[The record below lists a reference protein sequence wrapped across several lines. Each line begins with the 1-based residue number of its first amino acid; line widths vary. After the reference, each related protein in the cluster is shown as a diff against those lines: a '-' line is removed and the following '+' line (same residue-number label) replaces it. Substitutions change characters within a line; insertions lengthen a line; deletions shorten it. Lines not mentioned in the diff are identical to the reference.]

1 MTTFPPNPPRHV
13 DRPLYALVTL
23 FLLLAV
29 LALNDV
35 LIYNPDS
42 ARYLIWARS
51 LAESEGFQDQSIP
64 EPLHY
69 VVHAPLYSLL
79 LAPAAFI
86 APNSV
91 IAGKIL
97 TVLLGCGLLV
107 LFLFWVRRLD
117 SPPAPVLATAILAV
131 HPLTLIFSHQ
141 ILSEIPFGIAII
153 ATLVLVDRIVKG
165 ESSATR
171 DELLLAAVL
180 SAAALLREVGV
191 TLVLATA
198 IFFAAHRR
206 FRKALVMLAV
216 PLFVYGL
223 WFVRN
228 EIIVAGTEHPAL
240 RNSEIL
246 TLHYFTP
253 RDATLIEEFLAR
265 LRINGAVYADHL
277 ARLCYLPQY
286 GPSVYGI
293 VSTTTAPY
301 SFVAGLE
308 PVLFIVLAIV
318 SLGTS
323 LVGLISSVKKHASV
337 EFLIAFVP
345 VYLLIILIYPFNDVR
360 FLFPLVLLIVAFS
373 VIGTLDILRRIP
385 PLASR
390 LVPVAWGLFGL
401 LMLPNLLWAFAYVR
415 DAMQYR
421 TSPADFFESV
431 ADQRP
436 FPDML
441 TKPSA
446 LAGKWIAEQSPEPVT
461 VLTQWKDL
469 ALSLPNGKLVDV
481 NTLVP
486 LDEFDRL
493 VRDYEVEYI
502 MSAVG
507 LADIPEFFPQMQVS
521 ALYSF
526 ESVFRVA
533 NLEVFRATEKTGP
546 AFPGGEGRRGRFALG
561 LRALSEGRIDS
572 AGAVFESLAQET
584 GGGTTIVLFL
594 AIAHEFRGNLAEA
607 RRLLVPLQTLKQ
619 AGAFLGHATYHL
631 EIIDLLER
639 AAEEKN
645 PAVRAELLYVASV
658 KYWNLGFRTQSLAVL
673 DSSLAVDPLFP
684 PALIF
689 STYYRL
695 ELGQRKEARR
705 YFDRLVQSIPDHPLV
720 IPFRA
725 ILAYKDS
732 IAASPKPR
740 PAHFLSLAEA
750 YEQAGLG
757 DSAIRELL
765 VLRKRLPQN
774 LDARKTLSRLYIS
787 KRRYAPA
794 LRMVEEWLLIDP
806 LDKEAIALRDELK
819 ARW

>member
-1 MTTFPPNPPRHV
+1 MIDFPPNPLHTV
-13 DRPLYALVTL
+13 DRRLYAIAGL
-23 FLLLAV
+23 FLLLAAF
-29 LALNDV
+29 ALNDV
-35 LIYNPDS
+35 LLYNPDS

-51 LAESEGFQDQSIP
+51 LAELKGFEDLSIP
-64 EPLHY
+64 EPMHY
-69 VVHAPLYSLL
+69 VVHAPLYPVL
-79 LAPAAFI
+79 LAPAALV

-91 IAGKIL
+91 IAAKIL
-97 TVLLGCGLLV
+97 TVIMGCGLLL
-107 LFLFWVRRLD
+107 LFFFWMRRLD
-117 SPPAPVLATAILAV
+117 DPPAPVLATALLAV

-141 ILSEIPFGIAII
+141 VLSEIPFGIAII

-165 ESSATR
+165 ERKTAR
-171 DELLLAAVL
+171 NEVLLAAVL

-191 TLVLATA
+191 TLVFATA

-206 FRKALVMLAV
+206 LRKAFFMLAV

-223 WFVRN
+223 WFIRN
-228 EIIVAGTEHPAL
+228 EVIVAGAEHPAL

-253 RDATLIEEFLAR
+253 RDATLFEEFVAR
-265 LRINGAVYADHL
+265 LRVNAAVYADYL
-277 ARLCYLPQY
+277 ARLLYLPQY
-286 GPSVYGI
+286 GSSVYGI
-293 VSTTTAPY
+293 VSTVRAPY
-301 SFVAGLE
+301 SIIGGIE

-323 LVGLISSVKKHASV
+323 LAGLISSVRKHASV

-345 VYLLIILIYPFNDVR
+345 IYLLIILIYPFNDVR
-360 FLFPLVLLIVAFS
+360 FLFPLLLLMLALS
-373 VIGTLDILRRIP
+373 VIGGVDLLRRIR

-390 LVPVAWGLFGL
+390 VVPVAWGLFGL
-401 LMLPNLLWAFAYVR
+401 LMLPNFLWAFAYVR
-415 DAMQYR
+415 EAMHYR
-421 TSPADFFESV
+421 ASPTEFYQSV

-441 TKPSA
+441 TKPSSMV
-446 LAGKWIAEQSPEPVT
+446 GEWIEKQSLEAPT

-486 LDEFDRL
+486 VDEFDRL
-493 VRDYEVEYI
+493 VRDYEVDYI

-507 LADIPEFFPQMQVS
+507 LADIPEFFPQMLVS
-521 ALYSF
+521 AAYAF
-526 ESVFRVA
+526 EPAFRVA
-533 NLEVFRATEKTGP
+533 NLEVFRVTGMRRP
-546 AFPGGEGRRGRFALG
+546 TSIGGEGLRGRFAAALK
-561 LRALSEGRIDS
+561 ALSEGKIDT
-572 AGAVFESLAQET
+572 AGAVFKALAEET
-584 GGGTTIVLFL
+584 RGGTTMVLFL

-607 RRLLVPLQTLKQ
+607 RRLLGPLQTLKQ
-619 AGAFLGHATYHL
+619 AGALLGHTTYHL

-639 AAEEKN
+639 AAKEKN
-645 PAVRAELLYVASV
+645 PVARAEMLYVASV

-673 DSSLAVDPLFP
+673 DSSLAIDPLFA

-695 ELGQRKEARR
+695 ELEQRTVARE
-705 YFDRLVQSIPDHPLV
+705 YFEKLARSIPDHPLV
-720 IPFRA
+720 TPFRA

-732 IAASPKPR
+732 IAASPKTHPS
-740 PAHFLSLAEA
+740 HFLGLAEA

-765 VLRKRLPQN
+765 ILRRRLPQN
-774 LDARKTLSRLYIS
+774 LEARKALSKLYMA

-806 LDKEAIALRDELK
+806 VDKEAIALRDELK
-819 ARW
+819 DRW

>member
-1 MTTFPPNPPRHV
+1 MTTFPPNPPRPV
-13 DRPLYALVTL
+13 DRPLYAIVAL
-23 FLLLAV
+23 FLLLAA

-35 LIYNPDS
+35 LLYNPDS

-51 LAESEGFQDQSIP
+51 LAELKGFEDLSVP

-69 VVHAPLYSLL
+69 VVHAPLYSVL
-79 LAPAAFI
+79 LAPAALI

-91 IAGKIL
+91 IAAKIL
-97 TVLLGCGLLV
+97 TVLMGCGLLV
-107 LFLFWVRRLD
+107 LFSFWMRRLD
-117 SPPAPVLATAILAV
+117 NPPAPALATAILAV
-131 HPLTLIFSHQ
+131 HPIMLIFSQ
-141 ILSEIPFGIAII
+141 QVLSEIPFGVAII
-153 ATLVLVDRIVKG
+153 ATLVLVDRIVSG
-165 ESSATR
+165 EDKTTR

-180 SAAALLREVGV
+180 SMGALLREVGV

-206 FRKALVMLAV
+206 FKRALIMLAV
-216 PLFVYGL
+216 PLFAYGL

-228 EIIVAGTEHPAL
+228 EIIVAGAEHPAL

-253 RDATLIEEFLAR
+253 RDATLFEEFAERLNINAALYADYLAR
-265 LRINGAVYADHL
+265 LFS
-277 ARLCYLPQY
+277 LPQY
-286 GPSVYGI
+286 GSSVYGI
-293 VSTTTAPY
+293 VSTTRAPY
-301 SFVAGLE
+301 SIVAGLE
-308 PVLFIVLAIV
+308 PVLFILLAIV

-323 LVGLISSVKKHASV
+323 LTGFISSVRKHASV

-345 VYLLIILIYPFNDVR
+345 IYLFIILIYPFNDVR
-360 FLFPLVLLIVAFS
+360 FLFPLLLLMAAFS
-373 VIGTLDILRRIP
+373 VIGMLGILHRIA

-390 LVPVAWGLFGL
+390 FVPLAWGLFGL
-401 LMLPNLLWAFAYVR
+401 LMLPNLLWTFAYVR
-415 DAMQYR
+415 DAMNYR
-421 TSPADFFESV
+421 ASPAEFHESLG
-431 ADQRP
+431 DQRP

-441 TKPSA
+441 TKPSG
-446 LAGKWIAEQSPEPVT
+446 LVGEWIAERSPEPPT

-469 ALSLPNGKLVDV
+469 ALSLPNGKLIEV

-493 VRDYEVEYI
+493 IRDYEVDYI

-521 ALYSF
+521 AAYAF
-526 ESVFRVA
+526 ESVFRIA
-533 NLEVFRATEKTGP
+533 NLEVFRIANKTGRTSP
-546 AFPGGEGRRGRFALG
+546 AGEGLRGRFALG
-561 LRALSEGRIDS
+561 LNALSEGRIDS
-572 AGAVFESLAQET
+572 AGAVFQSLAEET
-584 GGGTTIVLFL
+584 RGGTTVVLFL
-594 AIAHEFRGNLAEA
+594 AIAREFRGDLAEA
-607 RRLLVPLQTLKQ
+607 RRLLGPLQTLKQ

-631 EIIDLLER
+631 EIINLLER

-645 PAVRAELLYVASV
+645 PASRAEMLYVASV

-673 DSSLAVDPLFP
+673 DSSLVVDPLFP

-695 ELGQRKEARR
+695 ELGQRAEARK
-705 YFDRLVQSIPDHPLV
+705 YFEKLVRSLPDHPLV

-725 ILAYKDS
+725 ILAYTDS
-732 IAASPKPR
+732 IAASPKAR
-740 PAHFLSLAEA
+740 PVHFLSLAEA

-774 LDARKTLSRLYIS
+774 LEARKILSRLYIS

-794 LRMVEEWLLIDP
+794 LRMVEEWLLLDP
-806 LDKEAIALRDELK
+806 LDKEAIALRDELNK
-819 ARW
+819 RW